1 MLRTRNVVKLVIA
14 GLVLVGAVLAAPPL
28 RLALDESAVPPASTF
43 PDLPDGARVTS
54 VDMGCGSGGCWQELT
69 VLAPAGMTGAALA
82 DEVAPEGGD
91 CPVRSLIDLRRVC
104 TGVVATGTLDEPDAT
119 DIVRLYVQYDRS

>member
-1 MLRTRNVVKLVIA
+1 MLRTRTVVTLVIA
-14 GLVLVGAVLAAPPL
+14 GLALVGAVLAAPPL
-28 RLALDESAVPPASTF
+28 WLALDESAVPPVSTF

-54 VDMGCGSGGCWQELT
+54 VDIGCGSGGCWQELT
-69 VLAPAGMTGAALA
+69 VLAPAGTTGAALA
-82 DEVAPEGGD
+82 AEVAPEGEE

-119 DIVRLYVQYDRS
+119 DAVRFYVQYDRS